1 SAIGVGIHVPTI
13 TPKHETVAPAVTRHV
28 LPPRT
33 IPPPA
38 ATHRAPSEPS
48 TFFGWNAARNGSGSP
63 SSPDMF
69 RPQHHTGPPLAASAQ
84 VCPPAAARPRNA
96 AAAAG
101 PPSAA
106 ASTPMTGVP
115 TSATDVR
122 HAAAPIATNAY
133 DRRIA
138 LLWRPAR

>member
-1 SAIGVGIHVPTI
+1 PPLALIHGPPT
-13 TPKHETVAPAVTRHV
+13 K
-28 LPPRT
+28 
-33 IPPPA
+33 
-38 ATHRAPSEPS
+38 PSIFS
-48 TFFGWNAARNGSGSP
+48 GWNAARNGSGSP
-63 SSPDMF
+63 SSPDMS
-69 RPQHHTGPPLAASAQ
+69 RPQPHTGPPLAASAQ

-138 LLWRPAR
+138 L